1 MKLDS
6 NDYGFPSWFAAYKEA
21 KKLGNNEV
29 VLQRK
34 FISLFEIAIG
44 NHFVLPPPHQ
54 NIAELSITMQDLK
67 ILAFDELEPIIPS
80 FGQCK
85 DYSKTLYGEFP
96 TTDIIS
102 ELRHMLNEF
111 YKIQNKE

>member
-54 NIAELSITMQDLK
+54 SIAELRITMQDLK
-67 ILAFDELEPIIPS
+67 ILAFDELNAIS
-80 FGQCK
+80 FPGETLALLETLGIK
-85 DYSKTLYGEFP
+85 NVSLMKTPLYLTEKV
-96 TTDIIS
+96 IWNQ
-102 ELRHMLNEF
+102 H
-111 YKIQNKE
+111 